1 MDLLK
6 TSLLTLLKV
15 PDMVSKLPE
24 QENCKALKSGVLLAA
39 NFRSK
44 NSCRPSNLC
53 SIMTKGL
60 IRPARQLLISKETAY
75 RKCLLC

>member
-1 MDLLK
+1 MDFLK

-15 PDMVSKLPE
+15 PDMVSKLPK

-44 NSCRPSNLC
+44 NSCRRQLFAV
-53 SIMTKGL
+53 TKGL